1 MKSVGLLKALLTLQL
16 SGFML
21 ILNGVAMQNRL
32 ATIEIFLETSRKITL
47 VWRNFM
53 SQTEEASVQ

>member
-21 ILNGVAMQNRL
+21 ILNWVAMQNRL
-32 ATIEIFLETSRKITL
+32 ATIAIFLETSRKITL
-47 VWRNFM
+47 VRRNFS

>member
-16 SGFML
+16 SGFLL
-21 ILNGVAMQNRL
+21 ILNWAATQNRL
-32 ATIEIFLETSRKITL
+32 ATIVIFLETTRKITSAR
-47 VWRNFM
+47 RNIS